1 MTSSPSYAQRTVIVL
16 DRDQALCHA
25 LRLVSESIEVEFF
38 RLGGDF
44 LRLGDPHQPG
54 CLFFDPL
61 TPGCDGLGLF
71 GQLAERR
78 FHLPVIVVSAKPDV
92 ATVVRAMKAGA
103 LDFLE
108 KPCAGPRL
116 ADALDTALQWD
127 ADNRPRLA
135 QDARVKRRLERLL
148 PSEYEVLKLL
158 VRGMSNK
165 AAAAEL
171 SVSVRTIEVR
181 RASLMKK
188 MRAQSLAELVRL
200 ASSPLGSEPKPPAPI
215 AGVRSC

>member
-1 MTSSPSYAQRTVIVL
+1 MTISPSYAQRTIIVL
-16 DRDQALCHA
+16 DRDQALCQA
-25 LRLVSESIEVEFF
+25 LRLVSASLEVEFF
-38 RLGGDF
+38 RLGSDF
-44 LRLGDPHQPG
+44 FRLGDPHRPG
-54 CLFFDPL
+54 CLFFDPR
-61 TPGCDGLGLF
+61 TPGCDGLGLL
-71 GQLAERR
+71 GQLAERN

-108 KPCAGPRL
+108 KPCVGPRL

-135 QDARVKRRLERLL
+135 LNARVKRRLERLVS
-148 PSEYEVLKLL
+148 SEYEVLVLL

-181 RASLMKK
+181 RASVMKK
-188 MRAQSLAELVRL
+188 MRAASLAELVRL
-200 ASSPLGSEPKPPAPI
+200 TSPAIGLEPRPPARI
-215 AGVRSC
+215 AEVGSC